1 MLLNMSLIEKMC
13 NKLGYYRPASGKYYL
28 SKENNINVVVDEKQ
42 FKEVHKFD
50 YNGVKQATTML
61 LTAMGQDISRP
72 GLVETPRRVAGY
84 WKELLEGEN
93 YTNQEIADMFRKDF
107 QVSFDPIVF
116 KECKNVFSHCEHHL
130 ALMFNGTVY
139 VAYIPTY
146 WNGKDNSDGYRV
158 IGLSKIPRIVD
169 MCSKRLQ
176 LQEKLVA
183 DIAECIELATGS
195 TQVYVEA
202 ILDHG
207 CVSARGAKSSGITET
222 TYMSPALR
230 NNKEARREIQN
241 KVIITKS

>member
-1 MLLNMSLIEKMC
+1 MFINMNKNFNEQKVIEATKLLLEG
-13 NKLGYYRPASGKYYL
+13 LG
-28 SKENNINVVVDEKQ
+28 E
-42 FKEVHKFD
+42 
-50 YNGVKQATTML
+50 
-61 LTAMGQDISRP
+61 DITRS
-72 GLVETPRRVAGY
+72 GLVDTPKRVAKY
-84 WKELLEGEN
+84 WKELTEGSH
-93 YTNQEIADMFRKDF
+93 YTNQQIADMFRKDF

-139 VAYIPTY
+139 VAYIPAY
-146 WNGKDNSDGYRV
+146 WNGKDDTDGYRV